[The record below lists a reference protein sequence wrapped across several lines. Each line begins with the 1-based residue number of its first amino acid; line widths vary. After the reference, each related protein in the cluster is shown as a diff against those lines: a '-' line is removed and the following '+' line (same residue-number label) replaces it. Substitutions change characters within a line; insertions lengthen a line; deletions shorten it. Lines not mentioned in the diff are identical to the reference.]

1 MGIDRE
7 KAQAIPPSPGV
18 YLLKDGKGKSLY
30 VGKAKNLRSRVFSYL
45 NDGEEP
51 ARPHIAY
58 LMAEAADLDYFVT
71 RSEREAL
78 MLENSLI
85 KQKKPKYNIR
95 LRDDKNYLSLRL
107 DPKEKFPRLTLT
119 RRVLKD
125 GAVYYGPFASADAL
139 KKAKRLIHKVF
150 PLRDCTDEKFRR
162 HAARPCLSYYMGQC
176 IGPCAGK
183 ASEGEYREVVERVRM
198 FLKGEK
204 GRILEILKENMEKAA
219 GEMRYEDAAHYRD
232 QVRLLEKNLEAEMFI
247 TPDTKDRDVVGYH
260 REGQH
265 VEFAVLFS
273 RGGTFIDRIEYSFSN
288 TAGTDGELLSEF
300 LSQFYGGN
308 RFIPGEILI
317 PAEVEDREALSE
329 WLSERRGRKVSIETP
344 ERGTKARQVELAGR
358 NALESFQRKH
368 AKELGELDLLE
379 RLGTSLQLG
388 KTPVSI
394 ECFDISNTQGDLAV
408 ASLVRFENGKPA
420 RDGYRTYRIKTVEGP
435 NDYAAMRE
443 VLSRRLTRAEEAGW
457 EPPDLILIDGG
468 KGQLNIAHQAMTDLG
483 YEDAVGLA
491 SIAKGREEGES
502 DKIYIHGRKNPLVF
516 SRNSPVL
523 FLLMRVRDEAHRFA
537 ITFHKKLRGKRA
549 LKSELDDIPGIGA
562 KRKRELIKRFG
573 SVVRLRAATV
583 EEIAAVP
590 GMSVRIAEGLKER
603 LGGTPEPG
611 VTGEEV

>member
-1 MGIDRE
+1 
-7 KAQAIPPSPGV
+7 
-18 YLLKDGKGKSLY
+18 
-30 VGKAKNLRSRVFSYL
+30 
-45 NDGEEP
+45 
-51 ARPHIAY
+51 
-58 LMAEAADLDYFVT
+58 
-71 RSEREAL
+71 
-78 MLENSLI
+78 
-85 KQKKPKYNIR
+85 
-95 LRDDKNYLSLRL
+95 
-107 DPKEKFPRLTLT
+107 
-119 RRVLKD
+119 
-125 GAVYYGPFASADAL
+125 
-139 KKAKRLIHKVF
+139 
-150 PLRDCTDEKFRR
+150 
-162 HAARPCLSYYMGQC
+162 
-176 IGPCAGK
+176 
-183 ASEGEYREVVERVRM
+183 
-198 FLKGEK
+198 
-204 GRILEILKENMEKAA
+204 
-219 GEMRYEDAAHYRD
+219 
-232 QVRLLEKNLEAEMFI
+232 
-247 TPDTKDRDVVGYH
+247 
-260 REGQH
+260 
-265 VEFAVLFS
+265 
-273 RGGTFIDRIEYSFSN
+273 
-288 TAGTDGELLSEF
+288 
-300 LSQFYGGN
+300 
-308 RFIPGEILI
+308 
-317 PAEVEDREALSE
+317 
-329 WLSERRGRKVSIETP
+329 
-344 ERGTKARQVELAGR
+344 VELAGR

-420 RDGYRTYRIKTVEGP
+420 RDGYRTFRIKTVEGP

-443 VLSRRLTRAEEAGW
+443 VLSRRLTRAEDAGW

-590 GMSVRIAEGLKER
+590 GMSVRMAEGLKER
-603 LGGTPEPG
+603 LGGAPEPSAA
-611 VTGEEV
+611 GEEV

>member
-1 MGIDRE
+1 MSIDKE
-7 KAQAIPPSPGV
+7 KASTVPSSPGV
-18 YLLKDGKGKSLY
+18 YLLKDGKGRSLY

-58 LMAEAADLDYFVT
+58 LMGEATDLDYFVT
-71 RSEREAL
+71 RNEREAL

-107 DPKEKFPRLTLT
+107 DPREKFPRLTLT

-125 GAVYYGPFASADAL
+125 GAIYYGPFASSDAL
-139 KKAKRLIHKVF
+139 RKAKRLIHKVF

-162 HAARPCLSYYMGQC
+162 HAVRPCLSYYMGQC
-176 IGPCAGK
+176 LGPCAGK
-183 ASEGEYREVVERVRM
+183 ASEEEYREVVERVRM

-204 GRILEILKENMEKAA
+204 GRILDILKENMERAS
-219 GEMRYEDAAHYRD
+219 EETRYEDAAHYRD

-260 REGQH
+260 REGRH

-273 RGGTFIDRIEYSFSN
+273 RGGTFIDRVEYSFRN
-288 TAGTDGELLSEF
+288 TAGTDEELLSEF

-308 RFIPGEILI
+308 RVIPGEILV
-317 PAEVEDREALSE
+317 PAEVEDSEALSE
-329 WLSERRGRKVSIETP
+329 WLSERRGRKVVIEAP
-344 ERGTKARQVELAGR
+344 ERGTKARQVELAAR

-379 RLGTSLQLG
+379 RLGTSLQLE
-388 KTPVSI
+388 KAPISI

-435 NDYAAMRE
+435 NDYAMMRE

-468 KGQLNIAHQAMTDLG
+468 KGQLNIAHQAMADLG

-491 SIAKGREEGES
+491 SIAKGRYEGES
-502 DKIYIHGRKNPLVF
+502 DKIYIYGRKNPLVF

-590 GMSVRIAEGLKER
+590 GINRKLAEGLKER
-603 LGGTPEPG
+603 LGGERAKEG
-611 VTGEEV
+611 